1 MILKKLFLR
10 ETHVAFA
17 LGSALAVTLTGCIVD
32 GPRARVYVAPPVV
45 EAPIVVQDD
54 YVYYPGYDMYYSS
67 NRHQYLWLE
76 GGAWVTRPQP
86 RGVSVNVLLGS
97 PSVRM
102 DFHDS
107 PAFHHAEMVR
117 RYPRNWAP
125 PGGNHG
131 QKEIR
136 RDDNHDNHEGK

>member
-1 MILKKLFLR
+1 MNSKSHFFHGNKAAVVLG
-10 ETHVAFA
+10 AA
-17 LGSALAVTLTGCIVD
+17 LVVTLSGCIVD
-32 GPRARVYVAPPVV
+32 EPRDRVYVAPPTV
-45 EAPIVVQDD
+45 VVQDD
-54 YVYYPGYDMYYSS
+54 YVYYPGYDVYYSS

-86 RGVSVNVLLGS
+86 RGVSVDVLFAS

-107 PAFHHAEMVR
+107 PSFHHAEMVK

-125 PGGNHG
+125 SGGNHG
-131 QKEIR
+131 QKEMR
-136 RDDNHDNHEGK
+136 KEEHHDGK